1 MPPKTKK
8 TIDQKYVMMDQI
20 EHILNL
26 PDSYVGSIEKSDVE
40 LNVYNKET
48 GLMEKKMLQI
58 CPALYKIFDEII
70 VNAYDQFIR
79 TTRDTA
85 GDESVKPVTMIKV
98 VIDKANNEISVYN
111 DGDGIECEEH
121 GEHKMYIPEMIFGN
135 LLTSAN
141 YDKSEAKTT
150 GGKNGYGAKL
160 ANIFST
166 EFSVETVDAV
176 RKKKYIQVWSN
187 NMSEK
192 TKPKLTKCSTAKPY
206 TIIKFK
212 PDLKRFGMT
221 ELEDDMIAL
230 MEKRVY
236 DMTAC
241 TDKSVNVY
249 LNGTRLVCKEFEKYV
264 DYYIGNK
271 QAKTRVYEKI
281 NDWWEIAICAS
292 DDNSMEH
299 VSFVNGI
306 YTFKGGKHVDHIANH
321 VSKKLQAFMTAKGKK
336 NKVELKQNHIK
347 DNMYIFIKSTIV
359 NPSFDSQTKE
369 YLTTIYKNFG
379 SKVDV
384 SDKFIEKL
392 SKTGIVEK
400 AMKLGAFKESTTL
413 TKTDGKKKN
422 IIKGIPKLDD
432 ANWAGTAKS
441 SQCTLI
447 LTEGDSAKAF
457 AIAGLSKTGRDKFGV
472 FPLKGKLLN
481 VRDCSDKKA
490 SENQEITNIKIIMGL
505 QQKKNYKDDIS
516 DLRYGR
522 IMILTDQD
530 VDGYHIKGLFMNFVN
545 SYWET
550 LTQIPGFIV
559 SLATPIVKARNKKS
573 VMTFYTMVEYE
584 DWEKSVDVKKWD
596 IKYYKGLGTST
607 SSEAKECFE
616 DLEAKK
622 INYTWDNEHCQK
634 KIDMAF
640 AKKNSDMRKEW
651 LKGYDKDNIIT
662 QDQKEVLYS
671 DFIDKDLIHFSNYDN
686 KRSIPSMCDG
696 LKPSQRK
703 VLFSA
708 FKRNLKK
715 GIKVAQFTGYISEHA
730 CYHHGEMSLN
740 ETIIGMAQ
748 DYTGATNINLL
759 VPDGQFGTRIQ
770 GGKDAG
776 APRYIWTYMSRI
788 TSVLFNTDDNAV
800 LSYNE
805 EEGINIEPEW
815 YMPILPLAVINGGEG
830 IGTGFSTK
838 IPSHNPLDV
847 IANIRLLMSD
857 KEQAVMKPWFRG
869 FTGDVVDTGDDEI
882 KYSSQGSYKRKDDK
896 TIVITELPIGTW
908 TDSYKETIEDLI
920 FDKTA
925 DDKKK
930 KKQCIQS
937 YTNECSESK
946 IKLTIKFLK
955 ADLDKMIAD
964 ETLESVLKLSETRNC
979 SYTNMHLYDVDGRI
993 KKYDS
998 VNQIIGEFYIV
1009 RLAYYLKRKEYM
1021 LVKYRRELDIYEAK
1035 IRFITE
1041 FITGTIKLINEDDDV
1056 IEEDLIEKKYP
1067 KFNIGDIEEGVDVSY
1082 DYLINMQI
1090 RSLTKKKI
1098 EELNKLH
1105 EAKQGVYDELQKKT
1119 EKDLWNE
1126 DLNQFEKVYKEEMK
1140 EYEKRYK

>member
-8 TIDQKYVMMDQI
+8 TVDQKYVMMDQI

-26 PDSYVGSIEKSDVE
+26 PDSYVGSIEKSDFE
-40 LNVYNKET
+40 LNVFNKEN
-48 GLMEKKMLQI
+48 GRMEKKVLQI

-70 VNAYDQFIR
+70 VNAYDQFVR
-79 TTRDTA
+79 TTQDVV
-85 GDESVKPVTMIKV
+85 GDENVKPVTTIKV
-98 VIDKANNEISVYN
+98 VIDKENNEISVYN

-141 YDKSEAKTT
+141 YDKNEQKTT

-166 EFSVETVDAV
+166 EFSVETVDAI
-176 RKKKYIQVWSN
+176 RKKKYIQKWTN

-206 TIIKFK
+206 TMIKFK
-212 PDLKRFGMT
+212 PDLAKFGMT
-221 ELEDDMIAL
+221 ELEDDIIAL

-249 LNGTRLVCKEFEKYV
+249 LNGTRLLCKEFEKYV

-271 QAKTRVYEKI
+271 QTKSRVYEKL
-281 NDWWEIAICAS
+281 NDWWEIAVCES

-321 VSKKLQAFMTAKGKK
+321 ISKKLQAFMTAKGKK
-336 NKVELKQNHIK
+336 KKVELKQNHIK
-347 DNMYIFIKSTIV
+347 DNMCIFIKSTIV

-369 YLTTIYKNFG
+369 CLTTVYKNFG

-384 SDKFIEKL
+384 SEKFIEKL

-422 IIKGIPKLDD
+422 VIKGIPKLDD

-441 SQCTLI
+441 GECTLI

-457 AIAGLSKTGRDKFGV
+457 AIAGLSKTGRDRFGV

-490 SENQEITNIKIIMGL
+490 SENQEITNIKTIMGL
-505 QQKKNYKDDIS
+505 QQKKNYKNDIS

-530 VDGYHIKGLFMNFVN
+530 VDGSHIKGLFMNFIN
-545 SYWET
+545 SYWNT

-559 SLATPIVKARNKKS
+559 SLATPIVKARYKKE
-573 VMTFYTMVEYE
+573 VKTFYTLSEYE
-584 DWEKSVDVKKWD
+584 EWEKSVDIKKWE

-616 DLEAKK
+616 DLEMKK
-622 INYTWDNEHCQK
+622 INYTWDKEHCQN

-651 LKGYDKDNIIT
+651 LKSYDKEDVIT

-686 KRSIPSMCDG
+686 TRSLPSMCDG

-703 VLFSA
+703 VLFSVL
-708 FKRNLKK
+708 KRNLKK
-715 GIKVAQFTGYISEHA
+715 GIKVAQLTGYVSEHA

-748 DYTGATNINLL
+748 DYMGSNNINLL
-759 VPDGQFGTRIQ
+759 YPDGQFGTRLQ

-776 APRYIWTYMSRI
+776 APRYIWTYMSKI
-788 TSVLFNTDDNAV
+788 TSVLFNSDDNAV
-800 LSYNE
+800 LKYNE
-805 EEGINIEPEW
+805 EEGLNIEPEW
-815 YMPILPLAVINGGEG
+815 YMPILPLVLINGGEG

-838 IPSHNPLDV
+838 IPSHNPLDI
-847 IANIRLLMSD
+847 IANIKLLMAD
-857 KEQAVMKPWFRG
+857 KEPIAVKPWFRG
-869 FTGDVVDTGDDEI
+869 FKGSVANISEDEV
-882 KYSSQGSYKRKDDK
+882 KYASNGIYKRTNDK
-896 TIVITELPIGTW
+896 TIVITELPIGSW
-908 TDSYKETIEDLI
+908 TDDYKAYLEDLI
-920 FDKTA
+920 FDKSA
-925 DDKKK
+925 EEKKK

-937 YTNECSESK
+937 YNTECSEAT

-955 ADLDKMIAD
+955 ADLDKLVND
-964 ETLESVLKLSETRNC
+964 GTLESVLKLSETRNC
-979 SYTNMHLYDVDGRI
+979 SYSNMHLYGADGRI
-993 KKYDS
+993 KKYNN
-998 VNQIIGEFYIV
+998 VNEILNEFYII
-1009 RLAYYLKRKEYM
+1009 RLEYYLKRKEYM
-1021 LVKYRRELDIYEAK
+1021 LAKYKRELDIYEAK

-1041 FITGTIKLINEDDDV
+1041 FITGTIKLINEEDDV
-1056 IEEDLIEKKYP
+1056 IEADLVAKNYP
-1067 KFNIGDIEEGVDVSY
+1067 KFSTGEEVSVSY

-1098 EELNKLH
+1098 EELKKLH
-1105 EAKQGVYDELQKKT
+1105 ETKLGVYNELQNKT
-1119 EKDLWNE
+1119 EKDLWSE